1 MDKSSAFFNADAG
14 YDKEVYENTPQNWV
28 KIFGMLGLF
37 YLFNGFH
44 WAFNFELG
52 VHDSSLLTKYN
63 CFLFLINL
71 AVLGAMLYVGAAV
84 NKKKLTHEF
93 YTEKISEERQ
103 RQREQQAM
111 EAANQAAEAS
121 VQTKF

>member
-1 MDKSSAFFNADAG
+1 MDKSSAFFSGDAG
-14 YDKEVYENTPQNWV
+14 YDKEVYENTPQNYA

-37 YLFNGFH
+37 YVFNGFH

-63 CFLFLINL
+63 CFLFAINV
-71 AVLGAMLYVGAAV
+71 AVLGAMLFVGAKV
-84 NKKKLTHEF
+84 NVKKLTHEF
-93 YTEKISEERQ
+93 YMEKISEERQ

-111 EAANQAAEAS
+111 EAANQAAEAAG
-121 VQTKF
+121 QTKF

>member
-1 MDKSSAFFNADAG
+1 
-14 YDKEVYENTPQNWV
+14 
-28 KIFGMLGLF
+28 MLGLF

-52 VHDSSLLTKYN
+52 VHDSALLTKYN
-63 CFLFLINL
+63 CFLFVINV
-71 AVLGAMLYVGAAV
+71 AVLAAMLIIGAQV

-93 YTEKISEERQ
+93 YMEKISEERQ

-111 EAANQAAEAS
+111 EAANQAAEAAG
-121 VQTKF
+121 QTKF

>member
-1 MDKSSAFFNADAG
+1 MDKSSAFFNTDAG

-52 VHDSSLLTKYN
+52 VHDSALLTKYN
-63 CFLFLINL
+63 CFLFVINV
-71 AVLGAMLYVGAAV
+71 AVLAAMLIIGAQV

-93 YTEKISEERQ
+93 YMEKISEERQ

-111 EAANQAAEAS
+111 EAANQAAEAAG
-121 VQTKF
+121 QTKF